1 MVKKLPMPDA
11 ACLQFPSPV
20 SLGDVAPRALA
31 FRCFFSM
38 APIPRPRSVSI
49 RDVAEL
55 AGVSLGSAS
64 RVINKVDNVTAIT
77 REKVEQAIAAL
88 AYRPNHA
95 ARSLRLRTTR
105 TIGCLLTDVTNP
117 LYAKLFRAL
126 EERMRTAGYMMLLAN
141 GLNIAERE
149 IDILSTFQ
157 SRGMDGVILAP
168 GNERDREVLK
178 AIDGMGVP
186 VVLLDRDIKSKTDQV
201 LFDHVPGMHGVVSRL
216 AALGHRRIALIVAQS
231 PNRPMR
237 RRIEGFRSGMQA
249 NGLPVEDE
257 FIVRLPTAMS
267 AAFEAVTTLLQR
279 LDRPTAIVAMGT
291 NILNET
297 LNAINNLNM
306 RIPQGISV
314 VSIGDPDFAAGYT
327 PAISSLRV
335 DLDAAA
341 QASTELLLSRLRGV
355 GGRAPRRV
363 MIDCYYIERQS
374 CGPPPASTGKKA
386 KRRR

>member
-1 MVKKLPMPDA
+1 MPRV
-11 ACLQFPSPV
+11 PKPK
-20 SLGDVAPRALA
+20 
-31 FRCFFSM
+31 
-38 APIPRPRSVSI
+38 SVSI

-64 RVINKVDNVTAIT
+64 RVINKVDNVTAET

-95 ARSLRLRTTR
+95 AQSLRLRTTR

-126 EERMRTAGYMMLLAN
+126 EERMRAAGYMMLLAN
-141 GLNIAERE
+141 SLNLAERE

-168 GNERDREVLK
+168 GNERDRDVLK
-178 AIDGMGVP
+178 AINDIGVP
-186 VVLLDRDIKSKTDQV
+186 AVILDRDMESQTDQV

-216 AALGHRRIALIVAQS
+216 AAMGHRRMALIVTQS

-237 RRIEGFRSGMQA
+237 RRTEGFRSGLQA
-249 NGLPVEDE
+249 SGLAVDE
-257 FIVRLPTAMS
+257 ELIVRLPTAMS
-267 AAFEAVTTLLQR
+267 PAFDAVMNLLQR
-279 LDRPTAIVAMGT
+279 PNRPTAIVAMGT

-297 LNAINNLNM
+297 LNAISALHL
-306 RIPQGISV
+306 RIPHDVSV
-314 VSIGDPDFAAGYT
+314 VSIGDPDFAANYA

-341 QASTELLLSRLRGV
+341 QASTELLLSRLKGQ
-355 GGRAPRRV
+355 GGDKPRSV
-363 MIDCYYIERQS
+363 MIDCHYIERQS
-374 CGPPPASTGKKA
+374 CGPAPLLRSG
-386 KRRR
+386 

>member
-1 MVKKLPMPDA
+1 MRHVPKPK
-11 ACLQFPSPV
+11 
-20 SLGDVAPRALA
+20 
-31 FRCFFSM
+31 
-38 APIPRPRSVSI
+38 SVSI

-64 RVINKVDNVTAIT
+64 RVINKVDNVTAKT
-77 REKVEQAIAAL
+77 RQKVEQAIASL

-95 ARSLRLRTTR
+95 AQSLRLRTTR

-141 GLNIAERE
+141 SLNVAEHE

-168 GNERDREVLK
+168 GNERDPAVLN
-178 AIDGMGVP
+178 AINDIGVP
-186 VVLLDRDIKSKTDQV
+186 VVLLDRDIESKTDQV

-216 AALGHRRIALIVAQS
+216 AALGHQRIALIVTQS

-237 RRIEGFRSGMQA
+237 RRIEGFCSGMKDH
-249 NGLPVEDE
+249 GLQIEDE

-267 AAFEAVTTLLQR
+267 AAFAAVTDLLQR
-279 LDRPTAIVAMGT
+279 PDRPTAIVAMGT

-297 LNAINNLNM
+297 LNAISNLNM
-306 RIPQGISV
+306 RIPQSISV
-314 VSIGDPDFAAGYT
+314 VSIGDPDFAASYT
-327 PAISSLRV
+327 PAISSVRV

-341 QASTELLLSRLRGV
+341 QASTELLLSRLKGV
-355 GGRAPRRV
+355 GGDTPRCV
-363 MIDCYYIERQS
+363 MIDCHYIERQS
-374 CGPPPASTGKKA
+374 CGPPPEGTEQPMRLS
-386 KRRR
+386 